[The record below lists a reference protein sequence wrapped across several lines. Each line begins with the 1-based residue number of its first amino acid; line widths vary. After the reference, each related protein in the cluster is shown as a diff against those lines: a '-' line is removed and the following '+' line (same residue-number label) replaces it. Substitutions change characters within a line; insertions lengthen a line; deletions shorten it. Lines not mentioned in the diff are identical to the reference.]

1 VKKTDDLIYDL
12 IFSDETYYLIDIS
25 NYIKDIYQYDTF
37 ISNIREVLKKSKVRI
52 IKSDV
57 KLDSKT
63 VIWEL
68 KVKK

>member
-25 NYIKDIYQYDTF
+25 NYIKDIYQYKSF
-37 ISNIREVLKKSKVRI
+37 ITDLREVLKKSKVKI
-52 IKSDV
+52 IRSDV